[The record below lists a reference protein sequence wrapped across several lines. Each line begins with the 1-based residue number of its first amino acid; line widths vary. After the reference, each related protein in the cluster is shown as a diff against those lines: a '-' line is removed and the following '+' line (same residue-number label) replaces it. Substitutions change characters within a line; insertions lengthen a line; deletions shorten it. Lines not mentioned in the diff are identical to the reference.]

1 MYAIDQSKLHES
13 KTFSSL
19 RNMQNVFSSNGLV
32 KISASWFSELMIN
45 IDISL
50 LLVIHQEVMSDVY
63 VLSAAVFNRIIR
75 QADCTLI
82 VT

>member
-1 MYAIDQSKLHES
+1 
-13 KTFSSL
+13 
-19 RNMQNVFSSNGLV
+19 
-32 KISASWFSELMIN
+32 MIN

-50 LLVIHQEVMSDVY
+50 LLVVSQEVMPDVY

-75 QADCTLI
+75 QADRTLI

>member
-1 MYAIDQSKLHES
+1 
-13 KTFSSL
+13 
-19 RNMQNVFSSNGLV
+19 VV
-32 KISASWFSELMIN
+32 N

-50 LLVIHQEVMSDVY
+50 LLVVSQEVMLDIY